1 MSKVVIILKEVF
13 SNLTLIWTVARYNN
27 KAAFQGHYFGLAW
40 EILNPMIQIALNWF
54 VFSTIR
60 NRTPLYFGR
69 GEGVIVPF
77 LAWML
82 VGMSAWLFMNR
93 TTLSA
98 STSVQ
103 NKIKL
108 VSKMQFPISV
118 LPAMDIAGKITAY
131 FITLGIVIIIL
142 LFNGIMPTI
151 FWIQA
156 IYYVLAMFAFV
167 YFLGLLT
174 STITILF
181 KDFQQILAPIVR
193 LLFWFSGVVWNLQ
206 EMVIPRGP
214 LPPWVVRATD
224 LNPFS
229 YVITGFRNSFLSGYF
244 FWEHWETTIF
254 FWLLVLVIALIG
266 SHLHLKLRNKFIDMA

>member
-1 MSKVVIILKEVF
+1 VSKVITILKEIF
-13 SNLTLIWTVARYNN
+13 GNLTLIWTVARYNN
-27 KAAFQGHYFGLAW
+27 KATFQGHYFGLAW

-54 VFSTIR
+54 VFSAIR

-69 GEGVIVPF
+69 GDGVEVPF

-82 VGMSAWLFMNR
+82 IGMSAWLLMNR
-93 TTLSA
+93 ATLTA
-98 STSVQ
+98 SKSVQ
-103 NKIKL
+103 SKIKL

-118 LPAMDIAGKITAY
+118 LPAMDIAGKVTAY
-131 FITLGIVIIIL
+131 FITLGIVLIIL
-142 LFNGIMPTI
+142 LFNGVTPTI
-151 FWIQA
+151 FWFQA
-156 IYYVLAMFAFV
+156 IYYIIAMYIFI

-206 EMVIPRGP
+206 EMVRSGA
-214 LPPWVVRATD
+214 LPASVVRATD

-229 YVITGFRNSFLSGYF
+229 YIITGFRNSFLSGYF
-244 FWEHWETTIF
+244 FWEHWETTLF

-266 SHLHLKLRNKFIDMA
+266 SHLHLKLRNKFVDMA

>member
-1 MSKVVIILKEVF
+1 MSKVITILKEIF
-13 SNLTLIWTVARYNN
+13 GNLTLIWTVARYNN
-27 KAAFQGHYFGLAW
+27 KATFQGHYFGLAW
-40 EILNPMIQIALNWF
+40 EVLNPMIQIALNWF
-54 VFSTIR
+54 VFSAIR

-69 GEGVIVPF
+69 GEGVEVPF

-82 VGMSAWLFMNR
+82 IGMSAWLLMNR
-93 TTLSA
+93 ATLTA
-98 STSVQ
+98 SKSVQ
-103 NKIKL
+103 SKIKL

-142 LFNGIMPTI
+142 LFNGVTPTI
-151 FWIQA
+151 FWFQA
-156 IYYVLAMFAFV
+156 IYYIFAMYIFI

-206 EMVIPRGP
+206 EMVRSGA
-214 LPPWVVRATD
+214 LPASIVRATD

-229 YVITGFRNSFLSGYF
+229 YIITGFRHSFLSGYF
-244 FWEHWETTIF
+244 FWEHWETTLF
-254 FWLLVLVIALIG
+254 FWLLVFAIALVG
-266 SHLHLKLRNKFIDMA
+266 SHLHLKLRNKFIDMT